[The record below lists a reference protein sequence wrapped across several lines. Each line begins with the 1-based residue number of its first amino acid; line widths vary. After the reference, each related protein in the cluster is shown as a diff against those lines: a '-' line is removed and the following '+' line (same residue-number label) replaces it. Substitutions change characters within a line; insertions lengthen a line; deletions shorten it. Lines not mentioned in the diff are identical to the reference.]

1 MDNHVSFPF
10 VLVVAGAE
18 DRNKCKDDPR
28 EKEDEPVD
36 KVNVDFCLYVLALKP
51 KLGNVRLEVVL
62 MQSLHTILLL

>member
-28 EKEDEPVD
+28 KKEDEPMD
-36 KVNVDFCLYVLALKP
+36 KVNVDF
-51 KLGNVRLEVVL
+51 
-62 MQSLHTILLL
+62 SL